1 MTDFNSHQ
9 NFGDYKGVELNTQ
22 INENVN
28 SRSVRKCNSNDTN
41 ISLSKLPNEIQNEI
55 ISLANKQISNMNST
69 DVTLVVNSPGSSLLE
84 NSGTINNTS
93 FILDENQIESLNF
106 NEILELFGCP
116 ISQEQA
122 WAVLNQC
129 LTELEFMMNNNHDL
143 LNYNQ
148 DSIDIH
154 LLNFTKD
161 GSILFDFKQKPLHDS
176 TSRLA
181 IEQTIN
187 SNDIIDDDNIAS
199 WSSSSSSTSSIGM
212 F

>member
-9 NFGDYKGVELNTQ
+9 NFEDYKGVGLNTQ
-22 INENVN
+22 INENIN
-28 SRSVRKCNSNDTN
+28 SRSVRRVNSNDSN
-41 ISLSKLPNEIQNEI
+41 ISLSKLPNKIQNEL
-55 ISLANKQISNMNST
+55 ISLANKQIINMSSP
-69 DVTLVVNSPGSSLLE
+69 DVTLVVNSLSPSLNE
-84 NSGTINNTS
+84 NSATINNTS
-93 FILDENQIESLNF
+93 FVLDENQIESLNF
-106 NEILELFGCP
+106 NEILELFGCS

-129 LTELEFMMNNNHDL
+129 LTELEYMMANNQDL

-161 GSILFDFKQKPLHDS
+161 GSILFDFKQKPIHDS
-176 TSRLA
+176 INRLA

-187 SNDIIDDDNIAS
+187 SNDLIDDDNIAS
-199 WSSSSSSTSSIGM
+199 WSSSSSTSSLGL
-212 F
+212 